1 MNVLVIPARWGSTR
15 FPGKPL
21 AEIAGEPMVV
31 RVWKRVRQVAGFD
44 QVLVAT
50 DDERVADCLYANDV
64 DFLITGTEC
73 RNGTERCA
81 WVAESNEL
89 PDSDLIV
96 NVQGDE
102 PLMEPAIVQR
112 VLFNLQHRPERV
124 WTVVRKV
131 REGELENRDCVKSRV
146 ENGKI
151 VEYGRLPYRV
161 EPTAM
166 SMFGGHYKKQEF
178 NYVHVGVY
186 GYSVKK
192 LREYASMEP
201 TVDELKWGLEQLRWR
216 EPLACV
222 TVEYDGIG
230 VDRPE
235 DIKRVEDRLNG
246 PATV

>member
-44 QVLVAT
+44 RVVVAT
-50 DDERVADCLYANDV
+50 EDERVACCCQAYGV
-64 DFLITGTEC
+64 DFEMTPNEC
-73 RNGTERCA
+73 RNGTERCEC
-81 WVAESNEL
+81 VASLLHN
-89 PDSDLIV
+89 DDLVV

-102 PLMEPAIVQR
+102 PLMEPAIPQR
-112 VLFNLQHRPERV
+112 VLFNLQYQPDRV
-124 WTVVRKV
+124 WTAVRPIIEVESKRRDVVKCRVKDGKVTEYV
-131 REGELENRDCVKSRV
+131 REAAPWAK
-146 ENGKI
+146 
-151 VEYGRLPYRV
+151 
-161 EPTAM
+161 
-166 SMFGGHYKKQEF
+166 H
-178 NYVHVGVY
+178 VHIGVY

-192 LREYASMEP
+192 LREYAALEP
-201 TVDELKWGLEQLRWR
+201 AAAEIKEGLEQLRWR